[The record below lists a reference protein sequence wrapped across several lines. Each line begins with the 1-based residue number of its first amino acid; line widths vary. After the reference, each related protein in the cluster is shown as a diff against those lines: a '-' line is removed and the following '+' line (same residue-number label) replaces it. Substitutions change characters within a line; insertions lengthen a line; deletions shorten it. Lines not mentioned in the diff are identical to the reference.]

1 MLSLS
6 PRFDLF
12 RFALPKEFLPY
23 EIEDKYQ
30 TLLNRTPGVLSTPI
44 DYLNE
49 SIQGISFPGIS
60 EINIQQSQHSTN
72 SIGTIAHGQVV
83 RPTKFKQMNV
93 EPKTDITY
101 LSSANPLD
109 KIEKQFK
116 VTFRLNQGLY
126 NYFMLY
132 ETIFYKFCKPLDY
145 GHCPVLYIELLDE
158 EGVIRSRIK
167 FIDVHI
173 DGIDGL
179 DFNYTKMSRESS
191 TFDVN
196 FKFNN
201 IDFEFTKVEK
211 IDQSIDREYGTY
223 KHTLESTTRYENQ

>member
-12 RFALPKEFLPY
+12 RFAFPKDFLPI
-23 EIEDKYQ
+23 EIENKYQ
-30 TLLNRTPGVLSTPI
+30 TILNRTPGVLSTPI

-49 SIQGISFPGIS
+49 SIQGITFPGIS
-60 EINIQQSQHSTN
+60 EINIQQQQHSFN
-72 SIGTIAHGQVV
+72 SDGKYGQGEVV
-83 RPTKFKQMNV
+83 RASTTKKLVV

-101 LSSANPLD
+101 ISSSNPLD

-132 ETIFYKFCKPLDY
+132 ETIFYKFCKSIDF
-145 GHCPVLYIELLDE
+145 GCCPVLYIEVLDE
-158 EGVIRSRIK
+158 EGVVRSRIK
-167 FIDVHI
+167 FFDVHI

-179 DFNYTKMSRESS
+179 DFSYNKLARENF
-191 TFDVN
+191 TFDVI

-201 IDFEFTKVEK
+201 LDYEFADVGGLSVEET
-211 IDQSIDREYGTY
+211 RETY
-223 KHTLESTTRYENQ
+223 M

>member
-12 RFALPKEFLPY
+12 RFAFPKEFLPQ
-23 EIEDKYQ
+23 EVEDKYQ
-30 TLLNRTPGVLSTPI
+30 TILNRTPGVISTPI

-60 EINIQQSQHSTN
+60 EINIQQQQHSSN
-72 SIGTIAHGQVV
+72 SDGKIDHGEIV
-83 RPTKFKQMNV
+83 RQSSLRMLHV
-93 EPKTDITY
+93 EPKTEITY
-101 LSSANPLD
+101 ISSSNPLD

-132 ETIFYKFCKPLDY
+132 ETIFYKFCKPINY
-145 GHCPVLYIELLDE
+145 GHCPVLYIEVLDE
-158 EGVIRSRIK
+158 EGVISSRIK

-179 DFNYTKMSRESS
+179 EFSYNKLARENF

-201 IDFEFTKVEK
+201 VDFEFMDVQKMN
-211 IDQSIDREYGTY
+211 IDVYPTQ
-223 KHTLESTTRYENQ
+223 